1 MPKLT
6 NLSRSIEGKVALITG
21 AGSGMGRATAFVFA
35 EAGAKVVVSD
45 VNEKQ
50 IDEVANEIISSKGTC
65 LKQALDVT
73 NQENINEAVSNTIK
87 KFGQLDILVNNAG
100 ISIPTT
106 IDDENFEESWDK
118 TFDVLLKGQVN
129 LIRAALPFIRKS
141 YCGRIVNISSTEGM
155 GATPRISPYTS
166 AKHGVIG
173 LTRSLAAELGAEGIT
188 VNCICPG
195 PINTAMT
202 AAIPDEDKQI
212 YARRRVPLKRYGEPE
227 EVAHMTLSLCLPAA
241 SFVNGAVLPVD
252 GGLSI
257 KLSLIHI

>member
-1 MPKLT
+1 MTKLT
-6 NLSRSIEGKVALITG
+6 KLSRSVEGKVALITG
-21 AGSGMGRATAFVFA
+21 SGSGMGRATSYVFA

-45 VNEKQ
+45 INEKQ
-50 IDEVANEIISSKGTC
+50 IEEVSSEINSSSGTC
-65 LKQALDVT
+65 LKQILDVT
-73 NQENINEAVSNTIK
+73 NQENIKEVIANVIEE
-87 KFGQLDILVNNAG
+87 FGQLDILINNAG

-106 IDDENFEESWDK
+106 IDDENYEASWDR

-129 LIRAALPFIRKS
+129 LIRAALPFIRES
-141 YCGRIVNISSTEGM
+141 DCGRIVNISSTEGL

-173 LTRSLAAELGAEGIT
+173 LTRSLAAELGSQGIT

-202 AAIPDEDKQI
+202 AAIPIEDKQI

-252 GGLSI
+252 GGLSV
-257 KLSLIHI
+257 KRA

>member
-1 MPKLT
+1 MTKLT
-6 NLSRSIEGKVALITG
+6 KLSRSVEGKVALITG
-21 AGSGMGRATAFVFA
+21 SGSGMGRATSYVFA
-35 EAGAKVVVSD
+35 EAGAKVIVSD
-45 VNEKQ
+45 INEKQ
-50 IDEVANEIISSKGTC
+50 IEEVSSEINSSSGTC
-65 LKQALDVT
+65 LKQILDVT
-73 NQENINEAVSNTIK
+73 NQENIKEVIANVIEE
-87 KFGQLDILVNNAG
+87 FGQLDILINNAG

-106 IDDENFEESWDK
+106 IDDENYEESWDR

-129 LIRAALPFIRKS
+129 LIRAALPFIRES
-141 YCGRIVNISSTEGM
+141 DCGRIVNISSTEGL

-173 LTRSLAAELGAEGIT
+173 LTRSLAVELGSQGIT

-202 AAIPDEDKQI
+202 AAIPIEDKQI

-257 KLSLIHI
+257 KRA

>member
-1 MPKLT
+1 MTKLT

-21 AGSGMGRATAFVFA
+21 SGSGMGRATAFVFA

-87 KFGQLDILVNNAG
+87 EFGQLDILVNNAG

-202 AAIPDEDKQI
+202 AAIPEEDKQI

-257 KLSLIHI
+257 KRA

>member
-1 MPKLT
+1 MAKLT
-6 NLSRSIEGKVALITG
+6 KLSRSVEGKVALITG
-21 AGSGMGRATAFVFA
+21 AGSGMGKATAYVFA

-45 VNEKQ
+45 INDKQ
-50 IDEVANEIISSKGTC
+50 INEVANEIGSSEGTC
-65 LKQALDVT
+65 LKKTLDVT
-73 NQENINEAVSNTIK
+73 NQENINEAITNVIK
-87 KFGQLDILVNNAG
+87 EFGQLDILVNNAG

-106 IDDENFEESWDK
+106 IYDENYEESWDK
-118 TFDVLLKGQVN
+118 TFDVLLKGQVT
-129 LIRAALPFIRKS
+129 LIRAALPFIRES
-141 YCGRIVNISSTEGM
+141 DCGRIVNISSTEGM

-202 AAIPDEDKQI
+202 AAIPEEDKQI

-257 KLSLIHI
+257 KRA

>member
-1 MPKLT
+1 MTKLT
-6 NLSRSIEGKVALITG
+6 KLSRSVEGKVALITG
-21 AGSGMGRATAFVFA
+21 SGSGMGRATSYVFA

-45 VNEKQ
+45 INEKQ
-50 IDEVANEIISSKGTC
+50 IEEVSSEINSSSGTC
-65 LKQALDVT
+65 LKQILDVT
-73 NQENINEAVSNTIK
+73 NQENINEVIANVIK
-87 KFGQLDILVNNAG
+87 EFGQLDILINNAG

-106 IDDENFEESWDK
+106 IDDENYEENWDR

-129 LIRAALPFIRKS
+129 LIRAALPFIRES
-141 YCGRIVNISSTEGM
+141 DCGRIVNISSTEGL

-173 LTRSLAAELGAEGIT
+173 LTRSLAVELGSQGIT

-202 AAIPDEDKQI
+202 AAIPIEDKQI

-257 KLSLIHI
+257 KRA

>member
-1 MPKLT
+1 MAKLT
-6 NLSRSIEGKVALITG
+6 KLSRSVEGKVALITG

-45 VNEKQ
+45 INEKQ
-50 IDEVANEIISSKGTC
+50 IDEVAKEIVSSEGTC

-73 NQENINEAVSNTIK
+73 NQENINEAVTNIIK
-87 KFGQLDILVNNAG
+87 EFGQLDILVNNAG

-106 IDDENFEESWDK
+106 IDDENYEESWDK

-129 LIRAALPFIRKS
+129 LVRAALPFIRKS
-141 YCGRIVNISSTEGM
+141 NCGRIVNISSTEGM
-155 GATPRISPYTS
+155 GATPKISPYTS

-173 LTRSLAAELGAEGIT
+173 LTRSLAAELGSQGIT

-202 AAIPDEDKQI
+202 AAIPTEDKQI

-257 KLSLIHI
+257 KRA

>member
-1 MPKLT
+1 MTKLT
-6 NLSRSIEGKVALITG
+6 KLSRSVEGKVALITG
-21 AGSGMGRATAFVFA
+21 SGSGMGRATSYVFA

-45 VNEKQ
+45 INERQ
-50 IDEVANEIISSKGTC
+50 IEEVSSEINSSNGTC
-65 LKQALDVT
+65 LKQILDVT
-73 NQENINEAVSNTIK
+73 NQENINEVIANVIEE
-87 KFGQLDILVNNAG
+87 FGQLDILINNAG

-106 IDDENFEESWDK
+106 IDDENYEANWDR

-129 LIRAALPFIRKS
+129 LIRAALPFIRES
-141 YCGRIVNISSTEGM
+141 DCGRIVNISSTEGL

-173 LTRSLAAELGAEGIT
+173 LTRSLAAELGSQGIT

-202 AAIPDEDKQI
+202 AAIPIEDKQI

-257 KLSLIHI
+257 KRA

>member
-1 MPKLT
+1 MTKLT
-6 NLSRSIEGKVALITG
+6 KLSRSVEGKVALITG
-21 AGSGMGRATAFVFA
+21 SGSGMGRATSYVFA

-45 VNEKQ
+45 INKKQ
-50 IDEVANEIISSKGTC
+50 IEEVSSEINSSNGTC
-65 LKQALDVT
+65 LKQILDVT
-73 NQENINEAVSNTIK
+73 NQENINEVIANVIK
-87 KFGQLDILVNNAG
+87 KFGQLDILINNAG

-106 IDDENFEESWDK
+106 IDDENYEESWDR
-118 TFDVLLKGQVN
+118 TFNVLLKGQVN
-129 LIRAALPFIRKS
+129 LIRAALPFIRES
-141 YCGRIVNISSTEGM
+141 DCGRIVNISSTEGL

-173 LTRSLAAELGAEGIT
+173 LTRSLAVELGSQGIT

-202 AAIPDEDKQI
+202 AAIPIEDKQI

-257 KLSLIHI
+257 KRA

>member
-1 MPKLT
+1 MTKLT
-6 NLSRSIEGKVALITG
+6 KLSRSVEGKVALITG
-21 AGSGMGRATAFVFA
+21 SGSGMGRATSYVFA

-45 VNEKQ
+45 INEKQ
-50 IDEVANEIISSKGTC
+50 IEEVSSEINSSNGTC
-65 LKQALDVT
+65 LKQILDVT
-73 NQENINEAVSNTIK
+73 NQENIKEVIANVIEE
-87 KFGQLDILVNNAG
+87 FGQLDILINNAG

-106 IDDENFEESWDK
+106 IDDENYEESWDR

-129 LIRAALPFIRKS
+129 LIRAALPFIRES
-141 YCGRIVNISSTEGM
+141 DCGRIVNISSTEGL

-173 LTRSLAAELGAEGIT
+173 LTRSLAAELGSQGIT

-202 AAIPDEDKQI
+202 AAIPIEDKQI

-241 SFVNGAVLPVD
+241 SFVNGAVLTVD

-257 KLSLIHI
+257 KRA

>member
-1 MPKLT
+1 MTKLT
-6 NLSRSIEGKVALITG
+6 KLSRSVEGKVALITG
-21 AGSGMGRATAFVFA
+21 SGSGMGRATSYVFA

-45 VNEKQ
+45 INEKQ
-50 IDEVANEIISSKGTC
+50 IEEVSSEINSSSGTC
-65 LKQALDVT
+65 LKQILDVT
-73 NQENINEAVSNTIK
+73 NQENIKEAIANVIEE
-87 KFGQLDILVNNAG
+87 FGQLDILINNAG

-106 IDDENFEESWDK
+106 IDDENYEESWDR

-129 LIRAALPFIRKS
+129 LIRAALPFIS
-141 YCGRIVNISSTEGM
+141 ESDCGRIVNISSTEGF

-173 LTRSLAAELGAEGIT
+173 LTRSLAAELGSQGIT

-202 AAIPDEDKQI
+202 AAIPIEDKQI

-257 KLSLIHI
+257 KRA

>member
-1 MPKLT
+1 MAKLT
-6 NLSRSIEGKVALITG
+6 NLSRSIEGKVALVTG
-21 AGSGMGRATAFVFA
+21 SGSGMGRATAFVFA

-65 LKQALDVT
+65 LKQALDIT

-87 KFGQLDILVNNAG
+87 EFGQLDILVNNAG

-141 YCGRIVNISSTEGM
+141 CCGRIVNISSTEGM

-202 AAIPDEDKQI
+202 ASIPDEDKQI

-257 KLSLIHI
+257 KRA

>member
-1 MPKLT
+1 MAKLT
-6 NLSRSIEGKVALITG
+6 KLSRSVEGKVALITG

-45 VNEKQ
+45 INENQ
-50 IDEVANEIISSKGTC
+50 IDEVAKEIDSSEGAC
-65 LKQALDVT
+65 LKQVLDVT
-73 NQENINEAVSNTIK
+73 NQENINEAVTNVIK
-87 KFGQLDILVNNAG
+87 EFGQLDILVNNAG

-106 IDDENFEESWDK
+106 IDDENYEESWDK

-141 YCGRIVNISSTEGM
+141 DCARIVNISSTEGM

-173 LTRSLAAELGAEGIT
+173 LTRSLAAELGSQGIT

-202 AAIPDEDKQI
+202 AAIPTGDKQI

-257 KLSLIHI
+257 KRA

>member
-1 MPKLT
+1 MTKLT
-6 NLSRSIEGKVALITG
+6 KLSRSVEGKVALITG
-21 AGSGMGRATAFVFA
+21 SGSGMGRATSYVFA

-45 VNEKQ
+45 INEKQ
-50 IDEVANEIISSKGTC
+50 IEEVSSEINSSSGTC
-65 LKQALDVT
+65 LKQILDVT
-73 NQENINEAVSNTIK
+73 NQKNINEVIANIIK
-87 KFGQLDILVNNAG
+87 EFGQLDILINNAG

-106 IDDENFEESWDK
+106 IDDENYEENWDR

-129 LIRAALPFIRKS
+129 LIRAALPFIRES
-141 YCGRIVNISSTEGM
+141 DCGRIVNISSTEGL

-173 LTRSLAAELGAEGIT
+173 LTRSLAAELGSQGIT

-202 AAIPDEDKQI
+202 AAIPIEDKQI

-257 KLSLIHI
+257 KRA

>member
-1 MPKLT
+1 MTKLT
-6 NLSRSIEGKVALITG
+6 KLSRSVEGKVALITG
-21 AGSGMGRATAFVFA
+21 SGSGMGRATSFVFA

-45 VNEKQ
+45 INEKQ
-50 IDEVANEIISSKGTC
+50 IEEVSSEINSSSGTC
-65 LKQALDVT
+65 LKQILDVT
-73 NQENINEAVSNTIK
+73 NQENIKEVIANVIGE
-87 KFGQLDILVNNAG
+87 FGQLDILINNAG

-106 IDDENFEESWDK
+106 IDDENYEASWDR

-129 LIRAALPFIRKS
+129 LIRAALPFIRES
-141 YCGRIVNISSTEGM
+141 DCGRIVNISSTEGL

-173 LTRSLAAELGAEGIT
+173 LTRSLAAELGSQGIT

-202 AAIPDEDKQI
+202 AAIPIEDKQI

-257 KLSLIHI
+257 KRA

>member
-1 MPKLT
+1 MAKLT
-6 NLSRSIEGKVALITG
+6 KLSRSVEGKVALITG
-21 AGSGMGRATAFVFA
+21 AGSGMGKATAYVFA

-45 VNEKQ
+45 INEKQ
-50 IDEVANEIISSKGTC
+50 INEVAKEIDSSEGAC
-65 LKQALDVT
+65 LKQVLDVT
-73 NQENINEAVSNTIK
+73 NQENINEAITNIIK
-87 KFGQLDILVNNAG
+87 GFGQLDILVNNAG

-106 IDDENFEESWDK
+106 IDDENYEESWDK

-141 YCGRIVNISSTEGM
+141 DCGRIVNISSTEGM

-173 LTRSLAAELGAEGIT
+173 LTRSLAAELGSQGIT

-202 AAIPDEDKQI
+202 AAIPTEDKQI

-257 KLSLIHI
+257 KRA

>member
-1 MPKLT
+1 MTKLT
-6 NLSRSIEGKVALITG
+6 KLSRSVEGKVALITG
-21 AGSGMGRATAFVFA
+21 SGSGMGRATSYVFA

-45 VNEKQ
+45 INEKQ
-50 IDEVANEIISSKGTC
+50 IEEVSSEINSSSGTC
-65 LKQALDVT
+65 LKQILDVT
-73 NQENINEAVSNTIK
+73 NQENIKEAIANVIEE
-87 KFGQLDILVNNAG
+87 FGQLDILINNAG

-106 IDDENFEESWDK
+106 IDDENYEESWDR

-129 LIRAALPFIRKS
+129 LIRAALPFIRES
-141 YCGRIVNISSTEGM
+141 DCGRIVNISSTEGL

-173 LTRSLAAELGAEGIT
+173 LTRSLAVELGSQGIT

-202 AAIPDEDKQI
+202 AAIPIEDKQI

-257 KLSLIHI
+257 KRA

>member
-1 MPKLT
+1 MAKLT
-6 NLSRSIEGKVALITG
+6 KLSRSVEGKVALITG

-45 VNEKQ
+45 INKKQ
-50 IDEVANEIISSKGTC
+50 IDEVAKEIGSSEGTC

-73 NQENINEAVSNTIK
+73 NQENINEAVTNVIK
-87 KFGQLDILVNNAG
+87 EFGQLDILVNNAG

-106 IDDENFEESWDK
+106 IDDENYEESWDK

-141 YCGRIVNISSTEGM
+141 DCARIVNISSTEGM

-173 LTRSLAAELGAEGIT
+173 LTRSLAAELGSQGIT

-202 AAIPDEDKQI
+202 AAIPTEDKQI

-257 KLSLIHI
+257 KRA

>member
-1 MPKLT
+1 MAKLT
-6 NLSRSIEGKVALITG
+6 KLSRSVEGKVALITG
-21 AGSGMGRATAFVFA
+21 AGSGMGKATAYVFA

-45 VNEKQ
+45 INDKQ
-50 IDEVANEIISSKGTC
+50 INEVANEIGSSEGTC
-65 LKQALDVT
+65 LKKTLDVT
-73 NQENINEAVSNTIK
+73 NQENINEAITNVIK
-87 KFGQLDILVNNAG
+87 EFGQLDILVNNAG

-106 IDDENFEESWDK
+106 IDDENYEKNWDK

-141 YCGRIVNISSTEGM
+141 DCGRIVNISSTEGM
-155 GATPRISPYTS
+155 GATPRISPYTA

-173 LTRSLAAELGAEGIT
+173 LTRSLAAELGSEGIT

-202 AAIPDEDKQI
+202 AAIPTENKQI

-257 KLSLIHI
+257 KRA

>member
-1 MPKLT
+1 MTKLT
-6 NLSRSIEGKVALITG
+6 KLSRSIEGKVALITG
-21 AGSGMGRATAFVFA
+21 SGSGMGRATSYVFA

-45 VNEKQ
+45 INKKQ
-50 IDEVANEIISSKGTC
+50 IEEVSSEINSSNGTC
-65 LKQALDVT
+65 LKQILDVT
-73 NQENINEAVSNTIK
+73 NQKNINEVIANIIK
-87 KFGQLDILVNNAG
+87 EFGQLDILINNAG

-106 IDDENFEESWDK
+106 IDDENYEESWDR
-118 TFDVLLKGQVN
+118 TFNVLLKGQVN
-129 LIRAALPFIRKS
+129 LIRAALPFIRES
-141 YCGRIVNISSTEGM
+141 DCGRIVNISSTEGL

-173 LTRSLAAELGAEGIT
+173 LTRSLAVELGSQGIT

-202 AAIPDEDKQI
+202 AAIPIEDKQI
-212 YARRRVPLKRYGEPE
+212 YARRRVPLKRSGEPV
-227 EVAHMTLSLCLPAA
+227 EVAHMTLRLCLPAA

-257 KLSLIHI
+257 KRA

>member
-1 MPKLT
+1 MTKLT
-6 NLSRSIEGKVALITG
+6 KLSRSVEGKVALITG
-21 AGSGMGRATAFVFA
+21 SGSGMGRATSYVFA

-45 VNEKQ
+45 INEKQ
-50 IDEVANEIISSKGTC
+50 IEEVSSEINSSSGTC
-65 LKQALDVT
+65 LKQILDVT
-73 NQENINEAVSNTIK
+73 HQENIKEVIANVIEEV
-87 KFGQLDILVNNAG
+87 GQLDILINNAG

-106 IDDENFEESWDK
+106 IDDENYEASWDR

-129 LIRAALPFIRKS
+129 LIRAALPFIRES
-141 YCGRIVNISSTEGM
+141 DCGRIVNISSTEGL

-173 LTRSLAAELGAEGIT
+173 LTRSLAAELGSQGIT

-202 AAIPDEDKQI
+202 AAIPIEDKQI

-257 KLSLIHI
+257 KRA

>member
-1 MPKLT
+1 MTKLT
-6 NLSRSIEGKVALITG
+6 KLSRSVEGKVALITG
-21 AGSGMGRATAFVFA
+21 AGSGMGRATAFVFS

-45 VNEKQ
+45 INEKQ
-50 IDEVANEIISSKGTC
+50 IDEVAKEIGSSEVTC

-73 NQENINEAVSNTIK
+73 NQKNINEAVTNVIK
-87 KFGQLDILVNNAG
+87 EFGQLDILVNNAG

-106 IDDENFEESWDK
+106 IDDANYEESWDK

-129 LIRAALPFIRKS
+129 LIRATLPFIRKS
-141 YCGRIVNISSTEGM
+141 DCGRIVNISSTEGM

-202 AAIPDEDKQI
+202 AAIPKEDKQI

-257 KLSLIHI
+257 KRA

>member
-1 MPKLT
+1 MAKLT
-6 NLSRSIEGKVALITG
+6 KLSRSVEGKVALITG
-21 AGSGMGRATAFVFA
+21 AGSGMGKATAYVFA

-45 VNEKQ
+45 INDKQ
-50 IDEVANEIISSKGTC
+50 INEVANEIGSSEGAC
-65 LKQALDVT
+65 LKQTLDVT
-73 NQENINEAVSNTIK
+73 NQENINEAITNVIK
-87 KFGQLDILVNNAG
+87 EFGQLDILVNNAG
-100 ISIPTT
+100 ISIPTN
-106 IDDENFEESWDK
+106 IDDENYEKNWDK

-129 LIRAALPFIRKS
+129 LIRAALPFIRQS
-141 YCGRIVNISSTEGM
+141 DCGRIVNISSTEGM
-155 GATPRISPYTS
+155 GATPRISPYTA

-173 LTRSLAAELGAEGIT
+173 LTRSLAAELGSEGIT

-202 AAIPDEDKQI
+202 AAIPTENKQI

-257 KLSLIHI
+257 KRA

>member
-1 MPKLT
+1 MTKLT

-50 IDEVANEIISSKGTC
+50 IDEVANEIISSERTC
-65 LKQALDVT
+65 LKQVLDVT
-73 NQENINEAVSNTIK
+73 NKENIKEAVSNTIK
-87 KFGQLDILVNNAG
+87 EFGQLDILVNNAG

-202 AAIPDEDKQI
+202 AAIPEEDKQI

-257 KLSLIHI
+257 KRA

>member
-1 MPKLT
+1 MAKLT
-6 NLSRSIEGKVALITG
+6 KLSRSVEGKVALITG

-45 VNEKQ
+45 INEKQ
-50 IDEVANEIISSKGTC
+50 IAEVIKEIDSSEGAC
-65 LKQALDVT
+65 LKQVLDVT
-73 NQENINEAVSNTIK
+73 NQENINEAVTNVIK
-87 KFGQLDILVNNAG
+87 EFGQLDILVNNAV

-106 IDDENFEESWDK
+106 IDDENYEESWDK

-141 YCGRIVNISSTEGM
+141 DCARIVNISSTEGM

-173 LTRSLAAELGAEGIT
+173 LTRSLAAELGSQGIT

-202 AAIPDEDKQI
+202 AAIPTEDKQI

-257 KLSLIHI
+257 KRA

>member
-1 MPKLT
+1 MTKLT
-6 NLSRSIEGKVALITG
+6 KLSRSIEGKVALITG
-21 AGSGMGRATAFVFA
+21 SGSGMGRATSYVFA

-45 VNEKQ
+45 INEKQ
-50 IDEVANEIISSKGTC
+50 IDEVSSEINSSNGTC
-65 LKQALDVT
+65 LKQILDVT
-73 NQENINEAVSNTIK
+73 NQENIKEVIANVIEE
-87 KFGQLDILVNNAG
+87 FGQLDILINNAG

-106 IDDENFEESWDK
+106 IDDENYEASWDR

-129 LIRAALPFIRKS
+129 LIRAALPFIRES
-141 YCGRIVNISSTEGM
+141 DCGRIVNISSTEGL

-173 LTRSLAAELGAEGIT
+173 LTRSLAAELGSQGIT

-202 AAIPDEDKQI
+202 AAIPIEDKQI

-257 KLSLIHI
+257 KRA

>member
-1 MPKLT
+1 MTKLT
-6 NLSRSIEGKVALITG
+6 KLSRSVEGKVALITG
-21 AGSGMGRATAFVFA
+21 SGSGMGRATSYVFA

-45 VNEKQ
+45 INEKQ
-50 IDEVANEIISSKGTC
+50 IEEVSSEINSSSGTC
-65 LKQALDVT
+65 LKQILDVT
-73 NQENINEAVSNTIK
+73 NQENINEVIANVIK
-87 KFGQLDILVNNAG
+87 EFGQLDILINNAG

-106 IDDENFEESWDK
+106 IDDENYEESWDR
-118 TFDVLLKGQVN
+118 TFNVLLKGQVN
-129 LIRAALPFIRKS
+129 LIRAALPFIRES
-141 YCGRIVNISSTEGM
+141 DCGRIVNISSTEGL

-173 LTRSLAAELGAEGIT
+173 LTRSLAAELGSQGIT

-202 AAIPDEDKQI
+202 AAIPIEDKQI

-257 KLSLIHI
+257 KRA

>member
-1 MPKLT
+1 MTKLT
-6 NLSRSIEGKVALITG
+6 KLSRSVEGKVALITG
-21 AGSGMGRATAFVFA
+21 SGSGMGRATSYVFA

-45 VNEKQ
+45 INERQ
-50 IDEVANEIISSKGTC
+50 IEEVSSEINSSNGTC
-65 LKQALDVT
+65 LKQILDVT
-73 NQENINEAVSNTIK
+73 NQENINEVIANVIEE
-87 KFGQLDILVNNAG
+87 FGQLDMLINNAG

-106 IDDENFEESWDK
+106 IDDENYEESWDR

-129 LIRAALPFIRKS
+129 LIRAALPFIRES
-141 YCGRIVNISSTEGM
+141 DCGRIVNISSTEGL

-173 LTRSLAAELGAEGIT
+173 LTRSLAAELGSQGIT

-202 AAIPDEDKQI
+202 AAIPVEDKQI

-257 KLSLIHI
+257 KRA

>member
-1 MPKLT
+1 MTKLT
-6 NLSRSIEGKVALITG
+6 KLSRSVEGKVALITG
-21 AGSGMGRATAFVFA
+21 SGSGMGRATSYVFA

-45 VNEKQ
+45 INEKQ
-50 IDEVANEIISSKGTC
+50 IEEVSSEINSSSGTC
-65 LKQALDVT
+65 LKQILDVT
-73 NQENINEAVSNTIK
+73 NQENITEVIANVIEE
-87 KFGQLDILVNNAG
+87 FGQLDILINNAG

-106 IDDENFEESWDK
+106 IDDENYEESWDR

-129 LIRAALPFIRKS
+129 LIRAALPFIRES
-141 YCGRIVNISSTEGM
+141 DCGRIVNISSTEGL

-173 LTRSLAAELGAEGIT
+173 LTRSLAAELGSQGIT

-202 AAIPDEDKQI
+202 AAIPIEDKQI

-252 GGLSI
+252 GGLSV
-257 KLSLIHI
+257 KRA

>member
-1 MPKLT
+1 
-6 NLSRSIEGKVALITG
+6 
-21 AGSGMGRATAFVFA
+21 MGRATSYVFA

-45 VNEKQ
+45 INKKQ
-50 IDEVANEIISSKGTC
+50 IEEVSSEINSSNGTC
-65 LKQALDVT
+65 LKQILDVT
-73 NQENINEAVSNTIK
+73 NQENINEVIANVIK
-87 KFGQLDILVNNAG
+87 EFGQLDILINNAG

-106 IDDENFEESWDK
+106 IDDENYEESWDR
-118 TFDVLLKGQVN
+118 TFNVLLKGQVN
-129 LIRAALPFIRKS
+129 LIRAALPFIRES
-141 YCGRIVNISSTEGM
+141 DCGRIVNISSTEGL

-173 LTRSLAAELGAEGIT
+173 LTRSLAVELGSQGIT

-202 AAIPDEDKQI
+202 AAIPIEDKQI

-257 KLSLIHI
+257 KRA

>member
-1 MPKLT
+1 MTKLT
-6 NLSRSIEGKVALITG
+6 NLSRSIEGQVALITG

-50 IDEVANEIISSKGTC
+50 IDEVANEIISSERTC
-65 LKQALDVT
+65 LKQVLDVT

-87 KFGQLDILVNNAG
+87 EFGQLDILVNNAG

-106 IDDENFEESWDK
+106 IDDENYEESWDK

-129 LIRAALPFIRKS
+129 LIRTAIPFIRKS
-141 YCGRIVNISSTEGM
+141 VCGRIVNISSTEGM

-202 AAIPDEDKQI
+202 AAIPEEDKQI

-257 KLSLIHI
+257 KRA